1 MTVLPRHGRLAID
14 GMVWLLLTVILSF
27 IFTRAV
33 TVSAQTATANP
44 PPEPSNKPMVQTK
57 LSQSDIVPGQ
67 AVTLQITVL
76 VPTWLT
82 QPLALPSLDRPNLS
96 VTLPEKSTVSTS
108 QTING
113 ATWSGVIR
121 EYQLVPLTPGTFQLP
136 PTTLEVHYRN
146 PDGNGDLIAQVPL
159 NAEVLTA
166 SAPKGAETLKP
177 YIAARQLTLEQRI
190 EGDPQS
196 LQPGDSFSRTV
207 IATIE
212 GSTVMFLPQM
222 LGTTTPSGLAA
233 YADTPSA
240 EDGGTG
246 NGNRGTRVEKVT
258 YVAES
263 PTRGTLPGITLRWY
277 DLDDGSIQTSTLDA
291 IDVRVKGAPIT
302 RPRSPEAWLITLA
315 LVGGLGWLAW
325 RYLPPF
331 ITRIRKRLIKRQQAD
346 GTAQVR
352 QLQSAIKQRNYSAA
366 LAAATSLHNDT
377 DYIRSEIPSAL
388 LALGR
393 AQYGNTPAS
402 ASTAPLWQRLEL
414 ATDAFAAR
422 RRSRKD
428 RQALPPMNPS

>member
-1 MTVLPRHGRLAID
+1 MTALPRLRRLPFS
-14 GMVWLLLTVILSF
+14 GVVWLLLTVILSV

-33 TVSAQTATANP
+33 AVSAQTADANP
-44 PPEPSNKPMVQTK
+44 PSEPSNKPMVQTK
-57 LSQSDIVPGQ
+57 LSQSDVVPGQ

-146 PDGNGDLIAQVPL
+146 PDGSGDLMAQVPL
-159 NAEVLTA
+159 NAAVVTA

-177 YIAARQLTLEQRI
+177 YIAARELTLEQKI

-196 LQPGDSFSRTV
+196 LRPGDSFSRTV

-222 LGTTTPSGLAA
+222 LNTNTPSGLAA
-233 YADTPSA
+233 YADTPRA
-240 EDGGTG
+240 EDGGNG
-246 NGNRGTRVEKVT
+246 NGGTRVEKVT

-263 PTRGTLPGITLRWY
+263 PARGELPAITLRWY
-277 DLDDGSIQTSTLDA
+277 DLDDGSIQISTLDA
-291 IDVRVKGAPIT
+291 IDVRVKGAPIA
-302 RPRSPEAWLITLA
+302 RPRSREAWLITLA
-315 LVGGLGWLAW
+315 LLGGLGWLAW

-331 ITRIRKRLIKRQQAD
+331 ITRIRKRHTERQQAD
-346 GTAQVR
+346 GTAYVR
-352 QLQSAIKQRNYSAA
+352 QLQAAIKQRNYAA
-366 LAAATSLHNDT
+366 TLAAAMSLRGEG
-377 DYIRSEIPSAL
+377 DYIRSEIPPAL

-414 ATDAFAAR
+414 ATDAFAAGR
-422 RRSRKD
+422 RAHKNP
-428 RQALPPMNPS
+428 QALPPLNPS